1 MAEENKS
8 ETVSGSIDTKLL
20 INVYGSPATGKS
32 FTAQNIT
39 AILHEN
45 GIDCEYIAEYAT
57 ELIQQGRTD
66 ELKDQI
72 TVTGEQRRR
81 EVEAFKRT
89 NLVITD
95 SPTALG
101 MLYSPKEQKAEV
113 VKFGEQSD
121 KTPHINILL
130 RHNAESLA
138 TFSMNGRIH
147 GKEESLRIQSEIVA
161 MLQGKECLHFERGMS
176 IEKLINDIRSTQ
188 QWQHF
193 ARSQSVEEKERTLRI
208 AKCLQGEPVCVIN
221 DRQAPHKGMKSA
233 KDWANA
239 IFDEWGNKVISPE
252 LGEIVVNVHSV
263 NDTFAHGLSPFKIE
277 AIRSIKDVV
286 EQGVVFAQTRVED
299 RNHYFIAAPIILEN
313 QVDIV
318 SVLVH
323 KDMNTQRMYLHSVMV
338 REKILEKNFEQKN
351 TPEHLVRSADNRG
364 LSEPNR
370 KLYSGDISRILQNYL
385 KVNIR
390 ELEVEI
396 NQQIEQQK
404 GNKMAQANDN
414 TTEQQISRQEL
425 DNRLL
430 SWSSQYIDALNNVI
444 VAEQNSATLDERTNL
459 VNAFYENKKQ
469 NPLLV
474 APDDILTATE
484 KELKNEHLYGVQT
497 IFSNTMDK
505 LVEQVQQ
512 QLQQKTVATY
522 SQDNP
527 YAAYAKDNEEV
538 RQNADDWEMREPLTS
553 EKLLHFNELAQKQG
567 FTTYVENHHADTGVF
582 QADKEIDETYRIEI
596 TGQFKNH
603 GSQDAFESARDFTMT
618 FHQGDETVHYF
629 YTNQLDKALEQA
641 AEFSKN
647 PAQWIE
653 NKDKTVEQH
662 LSEMVDE
669 VVAIANRHNQEQ
681 SQVESVSGNLKDEV
695 KAIHQELAAQS
706 LEFQF
711 THKDLADRTAAFN
724 QELLKLTPEQLKEL
738 QPYFEQHKA
747 IQTLQDLYKQ
757 TGDNARLDEI
767 NEHNRL
773 IEWKIHNKVEA
784 YLGKHIDYSDM
795 DYYKGIKTGEELR
808 QMMNRQP
815 ENTEKQAEVNAG
827 KNFVQNFIE
836 NQLNAQNLQEVE
848 TISNISDAKT
858 FQEKV
863 MFARVEETE
872 ISKMIDDI
880 AKQRLYLA
888 VDFDNKDAAKAAGA
902 KWDKALKGWYVEK
915 GNLNDKLQAFLPQQP
930 VTTVENRKPYSDL
943 MAEAQKIGVELNSVN
958 FKEDFH
964 GWVRCPV
971 KGKGKSNRDG
981 GYKLFR
987 NDDGSIGATVK
998 NYSSGDSVNW
1008 CDKTLGDR
1016 EVKSKVPLPDFIANK
1031 KQEEWNEVAKNT
1043 VEHNI
1048 QQMRSKI
1055 AEQAYHSL
1063 QPALSTDPYI
1073 QKKGIVD
1080 IGKLRRL
1087 DDGSTIV
1094 PLFHNGKIANL
1105 QMIRASDNEK
1115 RMMTQAVKVGAYY
1128 SIGNGKNPQTVI
1140 IAEGMATADSVHQIA
1155 SEIYGKDKVLTLAAI
1170 DSGNLK
1176 AVADKVDKV
1185 YPDAQK
1191 LIAADNDLGNELK
1204 AQQRGVDSA
1213 ETHKYNAGFKYAN
1226 QVIEV
1231 YPHFKAIP
1239 APAFDG
1245 KNTDWNDVLTTK
1257 GFDTSI
1263 KLFQERIDRQP
1274 ANVKQQ
1280 AATPQ
1285 MTPQRKNGTDGRER

>member
-1 MAEENKS
+1 MSEEKNKS
-8 ETVSGSIDTKLL
+8 EEVSGNLKE
-20 INVYGSPATGKS
+20 
-32 FTAQNIT
+32 
-39 AILHEN
+39 EN
-45 GIDCEYIAEYAT
+45 RIAE
-57 ELIQQGRTD
+57 
-66 ELKDQI
+66 
-72 TVTGEQRRR
+72 
-81 EVEAFKRT
+81 
-89 NLVITD
+89 
-95 SPTALG
+95 
-101 MLYSPKEQKAEV
+101 M
-113 VKFGEQSD
+113 
-121 KTPHINILL
+121 
-130 RHNAESLA
+130 
-138 TFSMNGRIH
+138 
-147 GKEESLRIQSEIVA
+147 
-161 MLQGKECLHFERGMS
+161 
-176 IEKLINDIRSTQ
+176 
-188 QWQHF
+188 
-193 ARSQSVEEKERTLRI
+193 ERTLRI

-221 DRQAPHKGMKSA
+221 DRQAPHKGMKAA
-233 KDWANA
+233 KDWANG
-239 IFDEWGNKVISPE
+239 IFDGWGNKVISPE

-263 NDTFAHGLSPFKIE
+263 NDTLAHGLSPFKIE
-277 AIRSIKDVV
+277 AIRSIKDVI

-299 RNHYFIAAPIILEN
+299 RDHYFIAAPIILEN

-323 KDMNTQRMYLHSVMV
+323 KDMNTQRMYLHSVMI
-338 REKILEKNFEQKN
+338 REKILKKNFEQKN
-351 TPEHLVRSADNRG
+351 TPEHLVRSADSRE

-370 KLYSGDISRILQNYL
+370 KLYSGDIGRILQKFL
-385 KVNIR
+385 KVNIHQLEI
-390 ELEVEI
+390 EL
-396 NQQIEQQK
+396 NQQIEQEK
-404 GNKMAQANDN
+404 GNKMDTREQLDMQFVQNTLAQYPLKDGEPYLVIDWSENAVLSDFSLEDGNQTKFSVSAADKIFTYFDDLTYSERKATGELDLDYEYDENNYRGYDKTKYAIYQADGEVLTDN
-414 TTEQQISRQEL
+414 LRYDIGDNNGGLFCELSSEKEKHEDLLNLTQYISQDERLGLLDRIDKQMEVDNNYAMRYPEVKEARMATMSNRGAFFERLQQQI
-425 DNRLL
+425 
-430 SWSSQYIDALNNVI
+430 
-444 VAEQNSATLDERTNL
+444 
-459 VNAFYENKKQ
+459 
-469 NPLLV
+469 
-474 APDDILTATE
+474 
-484 KELKNEHLYGVQT
+484 
-497 IFSNTMDK
+497 
-505 LVEQVQQ
+505 
-512 QLQQKTVATY
+512 LQQ
-522 SQDNP
+522 
-527 YAAYAKDNEEV
+527 
-538 RQNADDWEMREPLTS
+538 
-553 EKLLHFNELAQKQG
+553 
-567 FTTYVENHHADTGVF
+567 
-582 QADKEIDETYRIEI
+582 
-596 TGQFKNH
+596 
-603 GSQDAFESARDFTMT
+603 
-618 FHQGDETVHYF
+618 
-629 YTNQLDKALEQA
+629 
-641 AEFSKN
+641 
-647 PAQWIE
+647 
-653 NKDKTVEQH
+653 DKTVEQH

-669 VVAIANRHNQEQ
+669 VVAIANRQNVEQRQPENEERQNAVQTQEL
-681 SQVESVSGNLKDEV
+681 SGNLKAESTPLDALQALGKV
-695 KAIHQELAAQS
+695 
-706 LEFQF
+706 EFI
-711 THKDLADRTAAFN
+711 
-724 QELLKLTPEQLKEL
+724 TPALNKEQDALNE
-738 QPYFEQHKA
+738 
-747 IQTLQDLYKQ
+747 TLQGLTAEQRKAVEPLYKQ
-757 TGDNARLDEI
+757 L
-767 NEHNRL
+767 
-773 IEWKIHNKVEA
+773 EA
-784 YLGKHIDYSDM
+784 SH
-795 DYYKGIKTGEELR
+795 ELR
-808 QMMNRQP
+808 QMYQEYGDTIGVEDIEKHINRIEWAFRNKVKAFNEPQVDYSYMNYYKGVENTINKMREENEQRQP
-815 ENTEKQAEVNAG
+815 ETISGSPNQDSSPQVMNDSNLSGNPEPKTETQPQIDEP

-836 NQLNAQNLQEVE
+836 NQLNAQNSQEVV
-848 TISNISDAKT
+848 TDSNISDAKT

-863 MFARVEETE
+863 MFARVAETE

-888 VDFDNKDAAKAAGA
+888 VDFDNKDTAKAAGA
-902 KWDKALKGWYVEK
+902 KWDKALKGWYAEK
-915 GNLNDKLQAFLPQQP
+915 GNLNDELQAFLPQQP

-964 GWVRCPV
+964 TWVRCPI
-971 KGKGKSNRDG
+971 KGKGKNNRDG

-1016 EVKSKVPLPDFIANK
+1016 EVKSKVPLPDFVANK

-1043 VEHNI
+1043 VEHDI

-1245 KNTDWNDVLTTK
+1245 KNTDWNDVLTAK

-1263 KLFQERIDRQP
+1263 KLFQESIDRQP